1 MPSAPAYSASKHG
14 VVGFTRSLAA
24 QLGAELPHLRVHCPC
39 PSYTETAL
47 LDDVDPVAVDEQGG
61 ALPVALVAGGLVR
74 LLTDDALPSGA
85 VMRVTQRNGVDFHT
99 R

>member
-24 QLGAELPHLRVHCPC
+24 QLEAELPRLRVQCLC
-39 PSYTETAL
+39 PSYTQTAL
-47 LDDVDPVAVDEQGG
+47 LEDVDPAAVREQGG
-61 ALPVALVAGGLVR
+61 ALPVPLVAGGLVR
-74 LLTDDALPSGA
+74 LLTDCTVPTGA
-85 VMRVTQRNGVDFHT
+85 VMRVTQRNGIDFHI